1 MLFTWD
7 TTNLCIIFHW
17 WHISSTF
24 TLLISLVAI
33 ALLTAGYEVVR
44 EVSRRYETSSAEY
57 ANSLPSKCM
66 SIWIIDTRQGFETL
80 ELRLDVS
87 SRRRSCWSRSGLI
100 SLVREGR
107 WATREE
113 DQNGEGGT
121 ICGAGVL
128 QLLHY
133 VGLLHSN
140 GPVNA
145 HAYICRLLFMTYNG
159 WVMLSVAVGAFFGY
173 LGFGNSSPTKSVAC
187 H

>member
-1 MLFTWD
+1 MDHGGMDHGGMDHGGMDMGHRCSMNMLFTWD

-57 ANSLPSKCM
+57 ANSLPNDDHAGQDRGS
-66 SIWIIDTRQGFETL
+66 FL
-80 ELRLDVS
+80 
-87 SRRRSCWSRSGLI
+87 WSGK
-100 SLVREGR
+100 
-107 WATREE
+107 
-113 DQNGEGGT
+113 
-121 ICGAGVL
+121 GAGQQEKKIRTVKAAL
-128 QLLHY
+128 YAVQVFY
-133 VGLLHSN
+133 SFF
-140 GPVNA
+140 
-145 HAYICRLLFMTYNG
+145 IMLLFMTYNG